1 VRVMFSISVLA
12 ACLTTTSLF
21 AATTF
26 FSPVTPYTSVADRP
40 DDFLCDLCD
49 DCVTVLEDF
58 EDGML
63 DHGIVLTSADGQI
76 IGPGFSSGLE
86 GLTDSVD
93 GDDGDIDGVGN
104 EAYSYFSAGN
114 TITIGL
120 PSPMK
125 SAGFVWTD
133 GDRNTMTTVDFYGP
147 DGLLGSIGPLDLADD
162 SFQGTTGEDTFFGAQ
177 DPNGITSIVVTNNGG
192 SGIEIDHIQFEDC
205 SACVTAVPE
214 PSTFAIFAFGTLGLL
229 GWRRKL

>member
-1 VRVMFSISVLA
+1 MRTLFSISVLA
-12 ACLTTTSLF
+12 ACLTTPSIF

-26 FSPVTPYTSVADRP
+26 FQPVAYTSIADTP
-40 DDFLCDLCD
+40 DDFLCNLCD
-49 DCVTVLEDF
+49 DCVSVLEDF

-63 DHGIVLTSADGQI
+63 DHGIVLTSLDGQI

-93 GDDGDIDGVGN
+93 GDDGVIDGIGN
-104 EAYSYFSAGN
+104 EGYSYFSPGN
-114 TITIGL
+114 SITIDL

-133 GDRNTMTTVDFYGP
+133 GDRNSMTTVEFYGP
-147 DGLLGSIGPLDLADD
+147 GGLLGSIGPLGLADD

-177 DPNGITSIVVTNNGG
+177 DPDGITSIVVTNAGG
-192 SGIEIDHIQFEDC
+192 SGIEIDHIQFQDC
-205 SACVTAVPE
+205 SECVTSVPE
-214 PSTFAIFAFGTLGLL
+214 PSTFAIFAFSFLGLF